1 MKRAI
6 TLRCPPL
13 KLDFISETVSAVSL
27 FLCSLEFKPVLYSIV
42 FDIGTLSYCD
52 KNQTNNGKIFW
63 NSIKLRRDTTKNER
77 DKSIVQVSKRH
88 FSITIKK
95 GKDCMKRVSK
105 NDYTRMQA
113 WIYRYAF
120 NINLVK
126 FQFFFE
132 HGSEDDVVRALSYF
146 QNKDGGFISFD
157 PDCWNQNS
165 SPVAT
170 FSAYDLLKDIGLTD
184 KNHPMI
190 QGMIRYFEN
199 CEYCTDK
206 GCFWSI
212 PSNNH
217 YPCEQ
222 YYLYPTAPWHA
233 KGWPAENYI
242 NGKYVNFVLRYF
254 EKDSLMY
261 QKILKVIDYRIQ
273 FMVRLKEFYSF
284 TNDIEQWMETED
296 WIRLIRTL
304 KEYGMRSCEECEL
317 LEEQLLNLVKSYAKP
332 STYENALKLVKKLD
346 LKENGEELSSDML
359 DEMVDSIC
367 KNQAWCEDGLRCEN
381 PVEKLKEKAHVGYI
395 FWPIFDLIDKLVLL
409 KKYGR
414 IEE

>member
-1 MKRAI
+1 MK
-6 TLRCPPL
+6 
-13 KLDFISETVSAVSL
+13 TVSKDNFV
-27 FLCSLEFKPVLYSIV
+27 
-42 FDIGTLSYCD
+42 
-52 KNQTNNGKIFW
+52 
-63 NSIKLRRDTTKNER
+63 RM
-77 DKSIVQVSKRH
+77 
-88 FSITIKK
+88 K
-95 GKDCMKRVSK
+95 G
-105 NDYTRMQA
+105 

-317 LEEQLLNLVKSYAKP
+317 LEEQLLNLVQSYAKP